1 MLGGKEKIWKV
12 LHVCNTLSPS
22 RYMAGSDYCGR
33 GGSKAGKRAK
43 WQSAPVILSSL
54 APKQKSHASF
64 DILVQGVP

>member
-1 MLGGKEKIWKV
+1 MEGI
-12 LHVCNTLSPS
+12 HVCITISLS

-43 WQSAPVILSSL
+43 RQSALVILSSL

-64 DILVQGVP
+64 DILVQDVP

>member
-1 MLGGKEKIWKV
+1 MEGI
-12 LHVCNTLSPS
+12 HVCITIGLS

-54 APKQKSHASF
+54 APMQKSHASF

>member
-1 MLGGKEKIWKV
+1 MEGI
-12 LHVCNTLSPS
+12 HVCITISPS

-43 WQSAPVILSSL
+43 WQSALVILSSL

-64 DILVQGVP
+64 DILVQAVP